1 MESCKRPVFETVR
14 SQTYNPI
21 VSECY
26 CYIIECGD
34 GTLYTGWTTDPER
47 RIKEHR
53 AGRGA
58 RYTASRKPLRLV
70 YIEPQPDRSSA
81 MRRELQIKRYPTSK
95 KRSLIKGWS
104 APDPE
109 S

>member
-1 MESCKRPVFETVR
+1 M
-14 SQTYNPI
+14 
-21 VSECY
+21 ECY

-70 YIEPQPDRSSA
+70 YVEPQPDRSTA
-81 MRRELQIKRYPTSK
+81 MRREIQIKRYSTKK
-95 KRSLIKGWS
+95 KRSLIEAWN
-104 APDPE
+104 APEPD
-109 S
+109 